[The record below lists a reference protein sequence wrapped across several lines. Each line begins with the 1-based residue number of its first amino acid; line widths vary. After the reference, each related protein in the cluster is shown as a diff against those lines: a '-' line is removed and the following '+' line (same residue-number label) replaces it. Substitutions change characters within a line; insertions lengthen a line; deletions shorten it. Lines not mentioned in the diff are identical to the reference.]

1 MHQAVVC
8 DPPRAVSRKLN
19 EGVNYAGLCGDIS
32 GRGNAH
38 VDDLL
43 LLVHGLSRD
52 RLAGDGG
59 IIGTP
64 FMKTFRMTISYRHRA
79 LLLAR

>member
-1 MHQAVVC
+1 MAI
-8 DPPRAVSRKLN
+8 
-19 EGVNYAGLCGDIS
+19 GG
-32 GRGNAH
+32 AH

-64 FMKTFRMTISYRHRA
+64 FMKTFRMTISYRHWA